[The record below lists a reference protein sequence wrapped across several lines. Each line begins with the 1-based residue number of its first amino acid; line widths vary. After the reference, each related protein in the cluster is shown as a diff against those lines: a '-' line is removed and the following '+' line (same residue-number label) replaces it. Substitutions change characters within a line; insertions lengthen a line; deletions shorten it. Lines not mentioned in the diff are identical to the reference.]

1 MRHELTLLL
10 ACALLAA
17 AIATHAQTY
26 PVKPV
31 RLVTGSS
38 AGGGADIT
46 ARAIAQRLADAMA
59 QQVIV
64 DNRPGAAGMLA
75 NEFTARQPADGYTL
89 LLQPGSFVT
98 LSTQLNVKAPW
109 DPLKHLA
116 PIVQV
121 SSYDFVL
128 VVHPSVPARSVKEL
142 IAVAKARPRALSFVS
157 TGVGSNFHLAGEL
170 FKLRA
175 GVDLWHVP
183 YKGSPPAIVDLIA
196 GRAEVMFI
204 HAIAINQYVK
214 SGRLRALGVTGT
226 KPNPVLPQAPPIA
239 AILPGYELTGSEGL
253 FAPLNPPRHLAMRL
267 NTTISTLLAS
277 SELKEAWAAK
287 GVEFAPN
294 TPEQYAV
301 RVRDDYDKAASVIKA
316 AGIKPE

>member
-1 MRHELTLLL
+1 MQRTLIAVLSCAQL
-10 ACALLAA
+10 ALSSMA
-17 AIATHAQTY
+17 HAQTY

-31 RLVTGSS
+31 RMVTGSS

-46 ARAIAQRLADAMA
+46 ARAIAQRLTDALA

-75 NEFTARQPADGYTL
+75 NEFTARQTADGYTL

-98 LSTQLNVKAPW
+98 LSTQLNVKTPW

-128 VVHPSVPARSVKEL
+128 VLHPSVPASSVKEL
-142 IAVAKARPRALSFVS
+142 IAVAKAKPRALSFVS

-214 SGRLRALGVTGT
+214 NGRLRALGVTGT
-226 KPNPVLPQAPPIA
+226 KPNPVLPDVQPVAHT
-239 AILPGYELTGSEGL
+239 LPGFELTGSEGL
-253 FAPLNPPRHLAMRL
+253 FAPLNLPRDLVVRL
-267 NTTISTLLAS
+267 NTTMSNILAGA
-277 SELKEAWAAK
+277 ELKEAWAAK
-287 GVEFAPN
+287 GVEFTPN
-294 TPEQYAV
+294 TPEQYAA
-301 RVRDDYDKAASVIKA
+301 RVRDDYDKAAAVIKA